1 MEKSDSDVI
10 ISEIYQA
17 HTKSRLSINNKSTHV
32 NLRMNNLKVVLEFR
46 ASDKQLIISKLIAT
60 E

>member
-32 NLRMNNLKVVLEFR
+32 NLRMNNLKVVHEFR